1 MLNKLWLCHNIN
13 KFYHIFGEAIE
24 VIPTHTKLRDLNN
37 TDFLLGVQLDIKEA
51 LEGYEDCFCED
62 AYETSIW
69 LNSAYLRR

>member
-1 MLNKLWLCHNIN
+1 MLNKLWLCHNI
-13 KFYHIFGEAIE
+13 FGEAIG